1 MTPKIQNDEPWV
13 IGPTWARDD
22 EGQFILPERTLGWG
36 IINWLYEWVLT
47 PGGPHAGKPFM
58 PTLEQAR
65 WILWW
70 YAVDESGR
78 FVYRTGTLRRLKGW
92 GKDPIAGALALV
104 ELLGP
109 VEFSHFDED
118 GNAIGKPK
126 YDPWVQIAAVSQDQ
140 PLALDTEVPT
150 PNGWVTVGDLAVGDY
165 VYGSDGEAHR
175 VERETEVLEG
185 LDCYKVKFDDG
196 TEIVASAS
204 HGWTTERLNGHGDKY
219 EVVTQTTEELAA
231 TVRGSKGR
239 KRHRIPVVGFDG
251 SEKDLLVDP
260 WFLGLWL
267 GDGKTTDS
275 SVVFEA
281 ARIDEYRALV
291 SPLVQ
296 DYQTVTWSFRENP
309 TGSWGE
315 FRIRNKDRRND
326 DKSLRNQLRIIGVLG
341 NKHIPQDYMTGSREQ
356 RIALLQGLV
365 DSDGGVDKNGRCYFV
380 NKNQGLVHQ
389 FRELV
394 EGLGFR
400 CTVRSTGDA
409 LRAEFA
415 PGDLITVSRLGYK
428 AERQRAYTTRSR
440 SQYRWVESVE
450 KVESVPVKCIGI
462 DTEDHL
468 FQVTRQRILTHNTR
482 NTFTLFPAL
491 ISPQLKEEH
500 KLELHKTL
508 IYDGRGKMIEGVT
521 SSPLALEGKRPTF
534 IIMNETQWWV
544 DTNGGHDM
552 YRVIEGN
559 VTKSAYGTCRSL
571 AICNAHVPGQDSVGE
586 KDWDYYLKVSAGQAE
601 DTGMMYDALEAPP
614 DTPVSEIPSRIED
627 PEGFEAGIE
636 KLRQGLIV
644 ARGDATWL
652 DVDIIIQSILDIRN
666 PVSESRRKFLNQ
678 VNAAEDSW
686 ISPSEWDRCRGKV
699 QLEPGDKITLGFDG
713 SKSND
718 HTAISACR
726 IEDGA
731 IFLIKTWDPEKC
743 RDGVVPREEVDATI
757 RSMFERYNVVG
768 FRADVHE
775 FESYVDEWG
784 RDFKRQLKVKASPGN
799 PVAFDMRGQ
808 KKPFALDCERF
819 LDAVLEGELVH
830 DGNQA
835 LRWYVLNC
843 HRHPT
848 NYDAVAVRK
857 ESKDSSR
864 KIDGA
869 ITAILAF
876 GARQAY
882 MMSKNYRGKGKGGVI
897 L

>member
-22 EGQFILPERTLGWG
+22 DGQFILPEHTLGWG
-36 IINWLYEWVLT
+36 IINWFYEWILT

-118 GNAIGKPK
+118 GNAVGKPK

-140 PLALDTEVPT
+140 
-150 PNGWVTVGDLAVGDY
+150 
-165 VYGSDGEAHR
+165 
-175 VERETEVLEG
+175 
-185 LDCYKVKFDDG
+185 
-196 TEIVASAS
+196 
-204 HGWTTERLNGHGDKY
+204 
-219 EVVTQTTEELAA
+219 
-231 TVRGSKGR
+231 
-239 KRHRIPVVGFDG
+239 
-251 SEKDLLVDP
+251 
-260 WFLGLWL
+260 
-267 GDGKTTDS
+267 
-275 SVVFEA
+275 
-281 ARIDEYRALV
+281 
-291 SPLVQ
+291 
-296 DYQTVTWSFRENP
+296 
-309 TGSWGE
+309 
-315 FRIRNKDRRND
+315 
-326 DKSLRNQLRIIGVLG
+326 
-341 NKHIPQDYMTGSREQ
+341 
-356 RIALLQGLV
+356 
-365 DSDGGVDKNGRCYFV
+365 
-380 NKNQGLVHQ
+380 
-389 FRELV
+389 
-394 EGLGFR
+394 
-400 CTVRSTGDA
+400 
-409 LRAEFA
+409 
-415 PGDLITVSRLGYK
+415 
-428 AERQRAYTTRSR
+428 
-440 SQYRWVESVE
+440 
-450 KVESVPVKCIGI
+450 
-462 DTEDHL
+462 
-468 FQVTRQRILTHNTR
+468 TR

-614 DTPVSEIPSRIED
+614 DTPVSEIPSRMED

-644 ARGDATWL
+644 ARGDAAWL

-686 ISPSEWDRCRGKV
+686 ISPTEWDSCRGKV
-699 QLEPGDKITLGFDG
+699 KLEPGDKITLGFDG

-848 NYDAVAVRK
+848 NYDAVSVRK

-882 MMSKNYRGKGKGGVI
+882 MMSKSYRGKGKGGVV